1 MLNAAPAEANAAP
14 PRLMSRG
21 FVMLTIA
28 LGLGVAGW
36 MPTHSFLSV
45 LVRDEEGGSVL
56 LAAYLIMGIH
66 SGGTIL
72 GLTAGSFIRRYGS
85 KATFTLGLAGQVG
98 FLVALAVV
106 PDFRWAIPLGP
117 IAGVFLAYHW
127 TGMQAYLIE
136 VAPAQRRGMASG
148 IGSFVVV
155 LSPGLSGLVLALI
168 TDERFTF
175 ALLAS
180 VLVALGTLVALVA
193 LPRQRGPTPRPHSWP
208 REHLLGWPVRHVT
221 QIVQPVQRST
231 LRAFGS
237 LMRIRIILLAMIVRL
252 TTSLSF
258 AIFNLLAGPKLI
270 DAGGGFESVGL
281 FVFGGAIAGGVAQVL
296 IGGLSDRFGR
306 RRLLAV
312 SVFIALGSSVAFGFV
327 EAIPLLLVASSLHW
341 FAQSAFQT
349 LLVALIGDV
358 APHGETGRAMALQ
371 TSFFSL
377 GMVIGA
383 PIAGVLAVGYVLP
396 AFLLN
401 AGFLA
406 VGLTAS
412 IFMPRIGLPDAERT
426 DTTT

>member
-1 MLNAAPAEANAAP
+1 
-14 PRLMSRG
+14 MSRG
-21 FVMLTIA
+21 FVMLMIA

-85 KATFTLGLAGQVG
+85 KATFTLGLFGQVG
-98 FLVALAVV
+98 FLVALAVL

-136 VAPAQRRGMASG
+136 VAPARRRGMASG

-155 LSPGLSGLVLALI
+155 LSPGVSGLALSRLG
-168 TDERFTF
+168 DDRFTF

-180 VLVALGTLVALVA
+180 VLVAVGTLAALVA
-193 LPRQRGPTPRPHSWP
+193 LPRVRGPAPRPVSWP

-221 QIVQPVQRST
+221 RIAPPVQRST

-237 LMRIRIILLAMIVRL
+237 LMRVRLILLSMIVRL
-252 TTSLSF
+252 TSSLSF
-258 AIFNLLAGPKLI
+258 AVFNLLAGPKLI

-296 IGGLSDRFGR
+296 VGGLSDRFGR

-312 SVFIALGSSVAFGFV
+312 SVLIALGSSVAFGFV

-358 APHGETGRAMALQ
+358 APPGETGRAMALQ
-371 TSFFSL
+371 TSSFSL

-406 VGLTAS
+406 VGLIAS
-412 IFMPRIGLPDAERT
+412 ILMPPTGLPDAERADPT
-426 DTTT
+426 A